1 MNVKFTDIVD
11 DDDLE
16 DHLGFFENEELLK
29 QNNDFEIAIPE
40 DNPEMMR
47 MFALIAGN
55 GKKAASLPPLASS
68 KPKAGHS
75 QHQMQSSFKPP
86 PHPLE
91 NIKIGR

>member
-1 MNVKFTDIVD
+1 MNVKFTDLVD

-55 GKKAASLPPLASS
+55 GKKAASLPPLTSS
-68 KPKAGHS
+68 KPKAATS
-75 QHQMQSSFKPP
+75 Q
-86 PHPLE
+86 
-91 NIKIGR
+91 